1 VDCSDLKRASPL
13 FAQSVSFEVLVDVWP
28 TPEITGSYTG
38 MTIEAEK
45 EEYEEDLVAAA
56 LNVRIECCTCRCTL
70 DMTGLHK

>member
-1 VDCSDLKRASPL
+1 
-13 FAQSVSFEVLVDVWP
+13 VLVDVWP

-56 LNVRIECCTCRCTL
+56 LNVREECCP
-70 DMTGLHK
+70 